1 MCRRKYFTTGKCQA
15 QNVSESGEPD
25 VTNAQYCVQDSAPG
39 KCGLTTLSVS
49 FVVLTV
55 TVGSAGN
62 DHPMIRSRLIQ
73 PGPCSSLET
82 GCPLMLYPSDS
93 YSPGVENPCQAAFWV
108 SCRYGKGTRAGETP
122 SPRASFRSLNGPVHN
137 ELETSVV
144 LPHLSWIINALRVTH
159 CVHGCSTSLKRGK
172 LESGV

>member
-1 MCRRKYFTTGKCQA
+1 MSPSNLFLLGKEGKGFNCNTSCLRLRNDHDKMFIQTMKEKKKKQVFLCRRKYFTTGKCQA

-62 DHPMIRSRLIQ
+62 VPSYDKEPADTARALFQ
-73 PGPCSSLET
+73 PRDRMSS
-82 GCPLMLYPSDS
+82 
-93 YSPGVENPCQAAFWV
+93 
-108 SCRYGKGTRAGETP
+108 
-122 SPRASFRSLNGPVHN
+122 
-137 ELETSVV
+137 
-144 LPHLSWIINALRVTH
+144 NAL
-159 CVHGCSTSLKRGK
+159 SQ
-172 LESGV
+172 